1 MVTKKEFKK
10 AIWGYLAGLGQ
21 EYNATLTEAED
32 RRFWRAWAEVQD
44 TLERLSGG
52 EGFDHSMALYDARTP
67 LHSTGEGEPFATG
80 IKRNEGYDSKELEKM
95 GMKGVIS
102 YD

>member
-1 MVTKKEFKK
+1 
-10 AIWGYLAGLGQ
+10 
-21 EYNATLTEAED
+21 
-32 RRFWRAWAEVQD
+32 
-44 TLERLSGG
+44 
-52 EGFDHSMALYDARTP
+52 MALYDARTP